1 MIILN
6 VKSMIENQKN
16 IFNLLKQSK
25 QNDRLSHAYLFY
37 GDEGV
42 GKKELAYALAC
53 MFYCEHGGCLECE
66 TCKTILSGQH
76 LNVDYIGTLETKKLI
91 SKEQIVELQEEFSKT
106 SLVDGPRIYIVD
118 GIDKASVS
126 AQNSLLKFIEEP
138 INNTPTI
145 GIFIAND
152 LANVVSTIVS
162 RCGLIHFPSIETKSL
177 INMLVEG
184 GVERTD
190 AELVSLITNNY
201 EAAIEY
207 IKTDDYLFAKDMFYG
222 FLDIKNP
229 KQSILFYLEKVES
242 LNTERMNLF
251 LKWLIAF
258 YQDSFKMEDKDDLIL
273 TNLYDKIVLYSKKG
287 QTELKNKYSF
297 VLELYSRL
305 HYNVSVKN
313 VFHKVITNLF

>member
-6 VKSMIENQKN
+6 VKGMIKNQHN

-25 QNDRLSHAYLFY
+25 MNDRLSHAYLFY

-42 GKKELAYALAC
+42 GKKEMAYALAC

-66 TCKTILSGQH
+66 TCQTILSGQH
-76 LNVDYIGTLETKKLI
+76 LNVDYISTLESKRVI
-91 SKEQIVELQEEFSKT
+91 SKEQIVDLQEEFSKT
-106 SLVDGPRIYIVD
+106 SLVDGNRIYIVD

-162 RCGLIHFPSIETKSL
+162 RCGLIHFPSIETKFL
-177 INMLVEG
+177 INMLIED
-184 GVERTD
+184 GVDKAD
-190 AELVSLITNNY
+190 AELISLITNNVD
-201 EAAIEY
+201 AAKELIFSE
-207 IKTDDYLFAKDMFYG
+207 DYVVSKDLFFK

-229 KQSILFYLEKVES
+229 KQSILFYVENVEK
-242 LNTERMNLF
+242 LNENKMDYF
-251 LKWLIAF
+251 LKWMIGL
-258 YQDSFKMEDKDDLIL
+258 YQDAFKMEDKDDLIL
-273 TNLYDKIVLYSKKG
+273 SCLYDKIVLYTKTG

-297 VLELYSRL
+297 VLDLYSRL

-313 VFHKVITNLF
+313 VFHELITNLF